1 MVRPVIS
8 KARAALDGMTSLT
21 TWGTS
26 FMLAVALTSSALAET
41 ATVERS
47 AKGAPAA
54 NIQVGLYLNVRPDC
68 TSGAL
73 PAIRLLAPPANGTLT
88 IKRGK
93 VTATNYKQCL
103 ALEVPGFIAFY
114 KSKPD
119 FAGVDSATIEVKYP
133 AGRTEIQRISI
144 TVGSGKGGQKI

>member
-1 MVRPVIS
+1 MS
-8 KARAALDGMTSLT
+8 LATFGANFTLAAALM
-21 TWGTS
+21 
-26 FMLAVALTSSALAET
+26 SSAWAQG

-47 AKGAPAA
+47 AKGAAA
-54 NIQVGLYLNVRPDC
+54 TNIQVGLYLNVKPDC
-68 TSGAL
+68 TSGTL

-103 ALEVPGFIAFY
+103 ALEVPGFVAFY

>member
-1 MVRPVIS
+1 MIS
-8 KARAALDGMTSLT
+8 LAAF
-21 TWGTS
+21 GTS
-26 FMLAVALTSSALAET
+26 FTLALALMT
-41 ATVERS
+41 SASAQTSTVDRT
-47 AKGAPAA
+47 AKGPAAA

-103 ALEVPGFIAFY
+103 ALEVPGFVAFY

-119 FAGVDSATIEVKYP
+119 FAGVDSATLEVKYP

-144 TVGSGKGGQKI
+144 TVGGGKGGQKI

>member
-1 MVRPVIS
+1 MAKGGSIFQALAHS
-8 KARAALDGMTSLT
+8 GRAAAV
-21 TWGTS
+21 GTIV
-26 FMLAVALTSSALAET
+26 LGAVLGNIANAQET
-41 ATVERS
+41 TVERS
-47 AKGAPAA
+47 AKGLPARD
-54 NIQVGLYLNVRPDC
+54 IRVGLYLNVQPDC
-68 TSGAL
+68 SSGPL

-119 FAGVDSATIEVKYP
+119 FSGVDTATIEVKYP
-133 AGRTEIQRISI
+133 AGRIEIQRISI
-144 TVGSGKGGQKI
+144 TVGDGKDGQKI